1 MVGTCNCSPYSEKEL
16 ESQRKI
22 GAKPVKNDNY
32 RPMEVWTTGQPCKPK
47 GFSQSRESRSFSFPM
62 MFQVEESAGDKG
74 KKATKKLTL
83 RKPKAISG
91 KAAWFEGH

>member
-1 MVGTCNCSPYSEKEL
+1 
-16 ESQRKI
+16 
-22 GAKPVKNDNY
+22 
-32 RPMEVWTTGQPCKPK
+32 
-47 GFSQSRESRSFSFPM
+47 M